1 MKKNKERSSDR
12 LEKIRSKVESL
23 IDKNRGEV
31 GTGKEISR
39 IEQDLLAGILDIGK
53 LLLED
58 RIIEE
63 REELENTG
71 YSIEGKKN
79 KDNGHQNSQVR

>member
-1 MKKNKERSSDR
+1 MKQKKESTTKR
-12 LEKIRSKVESL
+12 LEKIRSKVEFL
-23 IDKNRGEV
+23 IEKNRGEV
-31 GTGKEISR
+31 GTGKEIST
-39 IEQDLLAGILDIGK
+39 IEQELLVGILDIGK

-71 YSIEGKKN
+71 YRIEGKKN
-79 KDNGHQNSQVR
+79 KNYGK